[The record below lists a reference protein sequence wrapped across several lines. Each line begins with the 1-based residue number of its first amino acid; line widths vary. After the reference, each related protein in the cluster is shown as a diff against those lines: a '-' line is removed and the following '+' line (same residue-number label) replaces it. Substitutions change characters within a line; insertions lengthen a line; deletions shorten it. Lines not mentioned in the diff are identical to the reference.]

1 MKKSKV
7 LMFVNFVII
16 VISIFTIIQAVEIT
30 KYLISMTPYET
41 LVFGEVVSY
50 YSSVMTYLFEV
61 GILAILCIIYKH
73 KLVNETNINKE
84 KEDIKEETKKEVSVE
99 PTNFVWENQ
108 HTDIEELTKQM
119 KVLENRLDQSIKNNE
134 NVVDKSKV
142 KTENTL
148 TTEEEKKIQK
158 ELNKA
163 INKYKDDEIKQMEEE
178 LNRAISKYDNKKK
191 DVKTEDIEEELNK
204 ILSNH
209 TDKDLKVP
217 TTRMTKDE
225 LLKCA
230 AWNDVYATEDMTKAE
245 IMDAINKKIKPKSR
259 AKKK

>member
-16 VISIFTIIQAVEIT
+16 VISIFTVIQAVEIT
-30 KYLISMTPYET
+30 KYLISIAPYET
-41 LVFGEVVSY
+41 LIFGEVISY
-50 YSSVMTYLFEV
+50 YSSVITYLFEV

-73 KLVNETNINKE
+73 KLVNETIKE
-84 KEDIKEETKKEVSVE
+84 KEDKENIKEEVPIE

-163 INKYKDDEIKQMEEE
+163 INNYEDNEIKQMEKE
-178 LNRAISKYDNKKK
+178 LNKAIAKYDNKKK
-191 DVKTEDIEEELNK
+191 DVKTEDLEKELNK
-204 ILSNH
+204 ILSDH
-209 TDKDLKVP
+209 TTRDPKVP

-245 IMDAINKKIKPKSR
+245 IMDAINKKIKPKSKT
-259 AKKK
+259 KKK